1 MFELP
6 DLEDKGKYL
15 VTDQVVKG
23 EKRLFDQPP
32 LSDKKS
38 A

>member
-1 MFELP
+1 
-6 DLEDKGKYL
+6 

>member
-6 DLEDKGKYL
+6 DMESKGKYL
-15 VTDQVVKG
+15 VTDAVVRG
-23 EKRLFDQPP
+23 EKPLFDQKPA
-32 LSDKKS
+32 SDKKS